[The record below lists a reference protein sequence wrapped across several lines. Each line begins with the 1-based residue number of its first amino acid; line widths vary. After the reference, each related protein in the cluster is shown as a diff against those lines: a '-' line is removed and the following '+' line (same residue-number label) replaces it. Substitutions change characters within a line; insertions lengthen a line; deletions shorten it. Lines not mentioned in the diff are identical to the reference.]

1 MKAIDMEAYH
11 KFVEYLN
18 TADESLHIDLVDE
31 ILSELVNER
40 YKTDTERIN
49 GIIETI
55 EWRASVKITK

>member
-1 MKAIDMEAYH
+1 MKQIDKEAFY

-18 TADESLHIDLVDE
+18 KADESLHIDLVDE

-40 YKTDTERIN
+40 HSNDTERVN
-49 GIIETI
+49 GIIEVI